1 MDKARGIVMR
11 LTKLT
16 DTSLIVTWF
25 TEEIGLLKTVAKGAR
40 RPRSPFV
47 GKLDL
52 FVEASLVWVPSR
64 KSELHTLKEVE
75 VVAFREGLRR
85 RYAAT
90 VLASYFCQLLEE
102 VVEREHAEPELFD
115 LLRRGLDYIVES
127 QATRRGMLHFER
139 EVARLM
145 GIGHEGKN
153 AAAALERAFGR
164 LPKGRGDCLEVLKDT
179 G

>member
-1 MDKARGIVMR
+1 MDKAHGIAIR

-16 DTSLIVTWF
+16 DTSLIVHWF

-40 RPRSPFV
+40 RPKSPFA
-47 GKLDL
+47 GKIDL
-52 FVEASLVWVPSR
+52 FVEAEVVWIPSR
-64 KSELHTLKEVE
+64 RSELHTLKEVE
-75 VVAFREGLRR
+75 VLDFREGLRR

-90 VLASYFCQLLEE
+90 VLAAYFCQLLEE

-115 LLRRGLDYIVES
+115 LLRRGLDYTLKSE
-127 QATRRGMLHFER
+127 ANREGLLHFER

-164 LPKGRGDCLEVLKDT
+164 LPKGRGDCLA
-179 G
+179 